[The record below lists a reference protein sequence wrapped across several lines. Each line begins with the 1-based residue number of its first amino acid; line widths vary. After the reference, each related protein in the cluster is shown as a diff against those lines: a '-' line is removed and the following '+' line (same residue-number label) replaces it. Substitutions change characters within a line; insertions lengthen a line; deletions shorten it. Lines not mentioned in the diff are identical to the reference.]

1 MTRKVPGLKI
11 DYNRDGLRK
20 LTLRE
25 LVGQALVDSAMKSHV
40 KKKKASI
47 NTEAP
52 QESHS
57 HEGHDHSHE
66 GHSAPEGAKIH
77 HLAMVVVGEVF
88 DIIRAETKLA
98 DTFLS
103 QPKFIE
109 FDNEK
114 TTVAIGYKYA
124 DGEFTPNE

>member
-1 MTRKVPGLKI
+1 MTREVPGFKI
-11 DYNRDGLRK
+11 DWNRDGLRK

-25 LVGQALVDSAMKSHV
+25 IIGQALIQSALKGHQ
-40 KKKKASI
+40 KKKSKEPVVE
-47 NTEAP
+47 TEP
-52 QESHS
+52 DHS

-66 GHSAPEGAKIH
+66 GHSAPEGATVH

-109 FDNEK
+109 FNAEK
-114 TTVAIGYKYA
+114 TTVAIGYKYI
-124 DGEFTPNE
+124 DGEFVPNE